1 MKNIIFECAL
11 YVQLKH
17 AHSLHFLNWMSTPDI
32 SEINYKSLKFLK
44 QLEEMETPDLPLDVE
59 KAMIFTGL
67 ENFDKAFALLNSAVD
82 KKLGGMNFIKSK
94 YWRDLHDDPR
104 YIEILK
110 RMNLP
115 LD

>member
-1 MKNIIFECAL
+1 MSKWGFKQEVGRKVIHLFSIL
-11 YVQLKH
+11 
-17 AHSLHFLNWMSTPDI
+17 FLVI
-32 SEINYKSLKFLK
+32 YLI
-44 QLEEMETPDLPLDVE
+44 
-59 KAMIFTGL
+59 
-67 ENFDKAFALLNSAVD
+67 FDKAFNHLNIAVD

-94 YWRDLHDDPR
+94 HWRDLHDDPR